1 MRVVGRAVRTLVLIA
16 VVIAA
21 SSVVAQGLPRD
32 VRLKILEAVVQVIP
46 YDDAAGTTVNWSGSG
61 TIISPSGYLLTN
73 YHVIGDLS
81 TRTHYEW
88 HAIFMTDP
96 DFTDQPPEFWFW
108 ARYVAADPTHDLAI
122 LKIEEWYD
130 ETPVEADFVFPH
142 VQVGDSNRL
151 IPGDPI
157 TIVGYPGISGSTITF
172 TSGLMS
178 GWVGEDFESGGKQW
192 IKTDGK
198 ISHGNSGG
206 GAFDENGYLIG
217 VPTAGRTVK
226 YDELDMEEQAYV
238 RPISLAWAVIG
249 PNVIDVARAS
259 NTPVTATT
267 PTTLPTSPST
277 NVPPPTSP
285 PTAQPPASTGVGPC
299 DFCTVGSITLGQ
311 TLEAAIGGSPSGA
324 NFHTYTLQVPAGTP
338 SLVIELKGDADVDLA
353 AKFGSDITSWADD
366 GDWEYRDITEAS
378 GARFEI
384 ALPTPGTWYID
395 VIHYFESGAV
405 NYSLTVR

>member
-1 MRVVGRAVRTLVLIA
+1 MRVVRTLVIIA
-16 VVIAA
+16 TLLTFAA
-21 SSVVAQGLPRD
+21 AWAQGLPRD

-46 YDDAAGTTVNWSGSG
+46 YDDASGTTVNWSGSG
-61 TIISPSGYLLTN
+61 TIISPTGYVLTN
-73 YHVIGDLS
+73 FHVIGDLD
-81 TRTHYEW
+81 TRSYYDW

-108 ARYVAADPTHDLAI
+108 ARYVASDPTHDLAI

-151 IPGDPI
+151 LPGDPI

-192 IKTDGK
+192 IKTDAK

-206 GAFDENGYLIG
+206 GAFDESGYLIG

-238 RPISLAWAVIG
+238 RPISLAWALIG
-249 PNVIDVARAS
+249 PNVIDVARAGSTPATAATNPAS
-259 NTPVTATT
+259 NPTT
-267 PTTLPTSPST
+267 PPSNAPAT
-277 NVPPPTSP
+277 PGT
-285 PTAQPPASTGVGPC
+285 PPAAAAFTPTGIGPC
-299 DFCTVGSITLGQ
+299 DFCTVGPITIGQ
-311 TLEAAIGGSPSGA
+311 SVEGAIGGSPDGA
-324 NFHTYTLQVPAGTP
+324 NFHTYVVEVPAGTLT
-338 SLVIELKGDADVDLA
+338 LVIELNADADVDLA
-353 AKFGSDITSWADD
+353 AKYGSDITSWADD

-384 ALPTPGTWYID
+384 AMPTPGTWYID
-395 VIHYFESGAV
+395 VIDYYDSGVA
-405 NYSLTVR
+405 NYSLSVR